1 MKTIKRATAIVL
13 LSLFAYSCTPENAS
27 NDVDLY
33 ENADVEATD
42 GEEENK
48 DPKKD

>member
-13 LSLFAYSCTPENAS
+13 LSLFAYSCTPENAN

-33 ENADVEATD
+33 ENADVEATE
-42 GEEENK
+42 GEDPEE
-48 DPKKD
+48 PKKD

>member
-33 ENADVEATD
+33 ENADVDAT
-42 GEEENK
+42 ENDEK
-48 DPKKD
+48 KKD

>member
-33 ENADVEATD
+33 ENADVEATED
-42 GEEENK
+42 GENGET
-48 DPKKD
+48 KKD